1 MLWPKGLVVGTV
13 DVSNRVL
20 DLRSNLEMAGR
31 GSLLLLCTWNPGR
44 FFFWCVHQLGLMHN
58 ARGPF
63 GAMDWLDGLA
73 NHRALIDGRPIL
85 SVFETTAGDRFCI
98 VTRQDESVTT
108 VMLDDESPLQTSSTN
123 L

>member
-1 MLWPKGLVVGTV
+1 MVSPIQKPLFTARDTLITDRAQHVLPNHEVDTALRLHIRGDWGL
-13 DVSNRVL
+13 
-20 DLRSNLEMAGR
+20 
-31 GSLLLLCTWNPGR
+31 
-44 FFFWCVHQLGLMHN
+44 
-58 ARGPF
+58 
-63 GAMDWLDGLA
+63 MDWLDGLA

-108 VMLDDESPLQTSSTN
+108 VMLDDESPFQTSSAN